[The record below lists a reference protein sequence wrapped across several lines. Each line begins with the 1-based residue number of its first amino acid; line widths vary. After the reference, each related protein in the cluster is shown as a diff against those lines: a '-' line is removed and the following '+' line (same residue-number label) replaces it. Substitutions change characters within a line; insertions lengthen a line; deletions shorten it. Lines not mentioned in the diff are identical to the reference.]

1 MNYCLFEKQKSV
13 GEIGEKEFL
22 QYFDSNLIKDVRDI
36 EEYQNKDIDF
46 IVNGFT
52 VELKSSKNISNYNS
66 ITIELI
72 SNKEKNKK
80 GWFITSQAEIFCF
93 FDLENKIIYGC
104 KSEDLRKWYRENID
118 DIKTLEYKSREY
130 KTAKEKI
137 SLLAFIPLD
146 RMEREIKSFRKW
158 SVK

>member
-1 MNYCLFEKQKSV
+1 MYHLCMKKGIMKILV
-13 GEIGEKEFL
+13 GQF
-22 QYFDSNLIKDVRDI
+22 
-36 EEYQNKDIDF
+36 
-46 IVNGFT
+46 
-52 VELKSSKNISNYNS
+52 
-66 ITIELI
+66 
-72 SNKEKNKK
+72 NKK
-80 GWFITSQAEIFCF
+80 MIDEIKTPKQ
-93 FDLENKIIYGC
+93 ENKIIYGC

>member
-1 MNYCLFEKQKSV
+1 M
-13 GEIGEKEFL
+13 
-22 QYFDSNLIKDVRDI
+22 
-36 EEYQNKDIDF
+36 
-46 IVNGFT
+46 
-52 VELKSSKNISNYNS
+52 ISN
-66 ITIELI
+66 I
-72 SNKEKNKK
+72 EKNKK

-93 FDLENKIIYGC
+93 FDLENKIIYAC

-118 DIKTLEYKSREY
+118 DIKTLEYKSREF
-130 KTAKEKI
+130 KTAKEKL